1 MGLFKNPSRE
11 FLNNLKEDKGSYGMK
26 ARIPKGMGGGPQNMN
41 AMMRQ
46 VQQFQEE
53 REALVAEL
61 EEREYEITAG
71 GGAVSLKISGARRV
85 TDITIDPEIIDP
97 DDPETLQ
104 DILIAAVNEGIG
116 RVEDDAAR
124 EMSALAQKYGIP
136 EGAV

>member
-1 MGLFKNPSRE
+1 
-11 FLNNLKEDKGSYGMK
+11 MK

-53 REALVAEL
+53 REALAAEL
-61 EEREYEITAG
+61 ESREYEITAG

-85 TDITIDPEIIDP
+85 TDIKIDPEIIDP

>member
-1 MGLFKNPSRE
+1 
-11 FLNNLKEDKGSYGMK
+11 
-26 ARIPKGMGGGPQNMN
+26 MN

-53 REALVAEL
+53 REALAAEL
-61 EEREYEITAG
+61 EEREYDVTAG

-85 TDITIDPEIIDP
+85 TDIKIDPEIIDP

>member
-1 MGLFKNPSRE
+1 
-11 FLNNLKEDKGSYGMK
+11 
-26 ARIPKGMGGGPQNMN
+26 MN

-53 REALVAEL
+53 REALAAEL
-61 EEREYEITAG
+61 EEREYEVTAG

-85 TDITIDPEIIDP
+85 TDIKINPEIIDP

>member
-1 MGLFKNPSRE
+1 
-11 FLNNLKEDKGSYGMK
+11 
-26 ARIPKGMGGGPQNMN
+26 MN
-41 AMMRQ
+41 QMMRQ

-53 REALVAEL
+53 REALAAEL
-61 EEREYEITAG
+61 EEREYEVTAG

-85 TDITIDPEIIDP
+85 TDIKIDPEIIDP

>member
-1 MGLFKNPSRE
+1 
-11 FLNNLKEDKGSYGMK
+11 
-26 ARIPKGMGGGPQNMN
+26 MN

-53 REALVAEL
+53 REALAAEL
-61 EEREYEITAG
+61 EEREYEVTAG

-85 TDITIDPEIIDP
+85 TDIKIDPEIIDP

-124 EMSALAQKYGIP
+124 EMSALALKYGIP